1 MNQTWLV
8 EKVNETNI
16 FQDSL
21 KESSFI
27 YGKPRVTKYSRAH
40 LERYLFFCRKPSFK
54 CQCRLVKQQANRR
67 AQMRSQVVFSIRF

>member
-1 MNQTWLV
+1 MHLMCKCITLFFFSGYMNQTWLV
-8 EKVNETNI
+8 EKVNETNT
-16 FQDSL
+16 FQDSP

-54 CQCRLVKQQANRR
+54 CHCRLVK
-67 AQMRSQVVFSIRF
+67 